1 MKIRFSSFF
10 ALFLLLVGINP
21 LLADGISVN
30 AGISR
35 PEVNSGDMA
44 ELQIKVSGAQQADVP
59 QQIAVEGLNI
69 RLTGQSTQVQMVN
82 FKVTSSV
89 VYSYIVMPLRTG
101 KFLIPSVTVS
111 ADGRQFRT
119 QSLSFS
125 VLDAS
130 GPTAAASVPATS

>member
-10 ALFLLLVGINP
+10 SLFLLLVGINP

-82 FKVTSSV
+82 FKVASSV

-101 KFLIPSVTVS
+101 KFLSP
-111 ADGRQFRT
+111 R
-119 QSLSFS
+119 
-125 VLDAS
+125 
-130 GPTAAASVPATS
+130 

>member
-69 RLTGQSTQVQMVN
+69 R
-82 FKVTSSV
+82 
-89 VYSYIVMPLRTG
+89 
-101 KFLIPSVTVS
+101 
-111 ADGRQFRT
+111 ADGQF
-119 QSLSFS
+119 QGHFLSR
-125 VLDAS
+125 VQLYRDA
-130 GPTAAASVPATS
+130 PAHR